1 MRPLESVS
9 WYQSSV
15 LVLDPWKALAGG
27 LVGVFTDLLR
37 EKGPNL
43 PFQSRGP
50 SFMGNPGHRESLAL
64 RH

>member
-1 MRPLESVS
+1 MRLLESVS

-15 LVLDPWKALAGG
+15 LVLDPWKALTGG
-27 LVGVFTDLLR
+27 LVRVFTDLLR

-43 PFQSRGP
+43 PFQNRGP
-50 SFMGNPGHRESLAL
+50 SFMGNPGHRESLEL